1 MTNDERRPTGLLHS
15 ADELRQLIR
24 ENPTLPLLVLA
35 GEEANIGDYSYMCC
49 SYIKAYKGEFLDC
62 AQTVNDCM
70 CYTDRDEFEEAVAD
84 SLADVDYTDV
94 DYTDEEFDALV
105 KKTVAEYDPYWKPC
119 IILNVD
125 N

>member
-1 MTNDERRPTGLLHS
+1 MTNNERRPTGLLHS

-24 ENPTLPLLVLA
+24 ENPTLPLLVFA
-35 GEEANIGDYSYMCC
+35 GECANSGDYSYMSC
-49 SYIKAYKGEFLDC
+49 SYINAYKGEYLDC
-62 AQTVNDCM
+62 AQRVNDCM
-70 CYTDRDEFEEAVAD
+70 CYTDRDEFEEDLANN
-84 SLADVDYTDV
+84 LADG

-105 KKTVAEYDPYWKPC
+105 KEKVAEYDPYWKPC

>member
-1 MTNDERRPTGLLHS
+1 MTPNECKSSELLHS

-24 ENPTLPLLVLA
+24 ENPTLPLLVSA
-35 GEEANIGDYSYMCC
+35 GESANTGDYSYMSC
-49 SYIKAYKGEFLDC
+49 SYIKAYKGEVLDC
-62 AQTVNDCM
+62 AQRVNDCM
-70 CYTDRDEFEEAVAD
+70 CYTDRDEFEED
-84 SLADVDYTDV
+84 LADALADG

-105 KKTVAEYDPYWKPC
+105 KEKVAEYDPYWKPC